1 MDENHL
7 PVFGIGPYLIS
18 IIGIITIISSILSYY
33 YLIPIYKINELNMVF
48 LILGTIL
55 IIFGIAFWIPTVLIS
70 KIDKEVENNNLV
82 TTGIYDYLRHPIYA
96 LFFYIA
102 VGLIFISQNIFFVLP
117 VIIWAFLTVVIL
129 KTEEKWLINKWDQDY
144 LNYSKKVNEFIS
156 KVI

>member
-82 TTGIYDYLRHPIYA
+82 TTGICDHLRHPIYA

-102 VGLIFISQNIFFVLP
+102 VGLILISQNIFFVLP

-129 KTEEKWLINKWDQDY
+129 KTEETWLIDKWGQDY
-144 LNYSKKVNEFIS
+144 LNYSKKVNGFIS

>member
-55 IIFGIAFWIPTVLIS
+55 INFGIAFWIPTVLIS

-82 TTGIYDYLRHPIYA
+82 TTGICDYLRHPIYA

-102 VGLIFISQNIFFVLP
+102 VGLILISQNIFFVLP

-129 KTEEKWLINKWDQDY
+129 KTEEKWLIDKWGQDY
-144 LNYSKKVNEFIS
+144 LNYSKKVNGFIS